1 MALKPFPSNSYVKFV
16 RTNSTL
22 WGSLKSAGSVD
33 NDTLYFVIDDGSDK
47 GSLYLGNTLIAS
59 GVKEGVALESLVDV
73 SLSADLGENDILVHN
88 GERWVNQN
96 IYDFAEKPMEGASAE
111 ADGKGGLVPQPKQG
125 QQNLFL
131 QGNGLWANPTAEL
144 ETTVGTLS
152 GRVESLGKQVTT
164 IIGGDADL
172 SMRDVAADAAASAVA
187 NLVAGADGAFDTLKE
202 IADWILGN
210 GDNLATGGVDA
221 ADLIKDVSDL
231 KALLN
236 TADTGLVDRVE
247 NLETK
252 ANANANAIDNLV
264 QIIGTENNGLIAD
277 VLANTA
283 DIEANA
289 DDIEAN
295 ANAITILRE
304 LLTWN
309 YLAEKAAV

>member
-22 WGSLKSAGSVD
+22 WGSLKSAGTVD
-33 NDTLYFVIDDGSDK
+33 NDTLYFVIDNGSDK

-59 GVKEGVALESLVDV
+59 GIKEGVSLESLVDV
-73 SLSADLGENDILVHN
+73 TLSADLGENDILVHN

-111 ADGKGGLVPQPKQG
+111 TDGKGGLVPQPMKG

-131 QGNGLWANPTAEL
+131 QGNGLWANPTAAL
-144 ETTVGTLS
+144 EQTVNTLS
-152 GRVESLGKQVTT
+152 GQVTSLGRQVTT
-164 IIGGDADL
+164 IIGSDADL
-172 SMRDVAADAAASAVA
+172 SMRDIANDEVTTAVA
-187 NLVAGADGAFDTLKE
+187 NLVAGANPAFDTLKE

-210 GDNLATGGVDA
+210 GNNTATGGVDA

-236 TADTGLVDRVE
+236 TDGTGLVARVE

-264 QIIGTENNGLIAD
+264 KVIGNENNGLVAD
-277 VLANTA
+277 ILANTA
-283 DIEANA
+283 AIETNANNIKANA
-289 DDIEAN
+289 DN
-295 ANAITILRE
+295 ITVLRQ

-309 YLAEKAAV
+309 YLAEEATV

>member
-22 WGSLKSAGSVD
+22 WGSLKSAGTVD
-33 NDTLYFVIDDGSDK
+33 NDTLYFVIDNSSDK

-59 GVKEGVALESLVDV
+59 GIKEGVSLESLVDV
-73 SLSADLGENDILVHN
+73 TLSADLGENDILVHN

-111 ADGKGGLVPQPKQG
+111 TDGKGGLVPQPMKG

-131 QGNGLWANPTAEL
+131 QGNGLWANPTAAL
-144 ETTVGTLS
+144 EQTVNTLS
-152 GRVESLGKQVTT
+152 GQVTSLGRQVTT
-164 IIGGDADL
+164 IIGSDADL
-172 SMRDVAADAAASAVA
+172 SMRDIAHDEVTTAVT
-187 NLVAGADGAFDTLKE
+187 NLVAGADPAFDTLKE

-236 TADTGLVDRVE
+236 TNGTGLVNRVE

-252 ANANANAIDNLV
+252 ASANANSIDNLV
-264 QIIGTENNGLIAD
+264 KVIGNENNGLIAD
-277 VLANTA
+277 ILANTA
-283 DIEANA
+283 AIETNADNIKANA
-289 DDIEAN
+289 DN
-295 ANAITILRE
+295 ITVLRQ

-309 YLAEKAAV
+309 YLAEEATV